1 MSSIQPDSFGLGLR
15 TEHYQALAEPL
26 PAGLRPDWLEIISE
40 NYLVPGGKPLWHL
53 ERLRRDYPVVMHGVS
68 LSIGSADPLSLDYL
82 RELKALADRI
92 QPAWLSDH
100 LCWTGVDH
108 RNLHDLLPMPYTEAS
123 LRHLCG
129 RIAQVQELLQRP
141 LVLENVSSYVA
152 FAADE
157 MDEASFVAE
166 LLRRSGC
173 RLLLDVNNVY
183 VSARNHEEWSPPS
196 MGTRTAPRGGQG
208 VLGSGP
214 ANALRAARAYIDRMP
229 AAQVVQIH
237 LAGHEDL
244 GELVIDTH
252 DHAVC
257 PAVWELYAYALNR
270 LGPKPSMIERDDQI
284 PPLADLLAE
293 LATARD
299 VARRVAQDLT
309 PAAALGAFI

>member
-141 LVLENVSSYVA
+141 LVLENVSSYVV

-183 VSARNHEEWSPPS
+183 VSARNHGFDP
-196 MGTRTAPRGGQG
+196 
-208 VLGSGP
+208 
-214 ANALRAARAYIDRMP
+214 RAYIDRMP

-257 PAVWELYAYALNR
+257 PAVWELYAYTLGR
-270 LGPKPSMIERDDQI
+270 LGPKPTMIERDDQI

-299 VARRVAQDLT
+299 VARRVSQDLT
-309 PAAALGAFI
+309 PAAAVGAFA